1 MIADGNEARNITQ
14 GSGPL
19 TLNLLENASPPNG
32 TTASITSFTL
42 PGSSVVYPAGPT
54 PVTVTDP
61 VSNTTT
67 GTIVVLANGTTTFTP
82 APRFSGTVPLV
93 SYTVASS
100 DGQTDP
106 SVLSITV
113 TPGENI
119 RTIPFTATLL
129 LHKDSGKMQEARA
142 AGIRIMLVD

>member
-1 MIADGNEARNITQ
+1 M
-14 GSGPL
+14 
-19 TLNLLENASPPNG
+19 
-32 TTASITSFTL
+32 
-42 PGSSVVYPAGPT
+42 VYPAGPT
-54 PVTVTDP
+54 PVTVKDP
-61 VSNTTT
+61 VSNETT

-93 SYTVASS
+93 SYIVASS

-119 RTIPFTATLL
+119 HSRFHSLATLL
-129 LHKDSGKMQEARA
+129 
-142 AGIRIMLVD
+142 